1 MKNPWIKLLLVA
13 LLTALC
19 VWEIAVKEIRLGK
32 DLKGGVSLI
41 YAVSTPGSQPGDQ
54 VLGQVIDVLKQRALN
69 FRHAAK
75 KGELLRAGLQALAA
89 LSETDLQAALE
100 RVTSLKPGRPKKAG

>member
-1 MKNPWIKLLLVA
+1 MKKVWFLTFVVGLCAIFGVLLSQ
-13 LLTALC
+13 
-19 VWEIAVKEIRLGK
+19 KGIRLGK
-32 DLKGGVSLI
+32 DLQGGVSLV
-41 YAVSTPGSQPGDQ
+41 YSVKVPDTGDSNA

-89 LSETDLQAALE
+89 LSEADLQAALE